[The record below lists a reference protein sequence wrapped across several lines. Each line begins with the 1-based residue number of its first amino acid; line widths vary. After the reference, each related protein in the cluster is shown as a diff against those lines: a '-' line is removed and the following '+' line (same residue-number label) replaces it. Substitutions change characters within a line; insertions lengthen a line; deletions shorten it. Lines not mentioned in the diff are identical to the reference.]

1 MFNSADELLALTQS
15 KQEEWFQSH
24 LKEQF
29 IQSLMDCPIVAMS
42 VQIDD
47 VHKELVSNLID
58 YNHGHEFIQSEYV
71 SQERKGV
78 LENGGALT
86 EEEKLSLRRF
96 LANDLVH
103 DEIFDN
109 KITVARWLE
118 IQIGKEKLGVVYY
131 GSDSPQ
137 WGSSYD
143 FLGIFKTHEEVRHAM
158 VGGELVDP
166 KHHYD
171 LV

>member
-1 MFNSADELLALTQS
+1 MVNSADEILALTQS

-47 VHKELVSNLID
+47 VHQELVSNLID
-58 YNHGHEFIQSEYV
+58 YNHGHEFIQSEYIP
-71 SQERKGV
+71 QERKGV

-131 GSDSPQ
+131 GSDSSE
-137 WGSSYD
+137 WGSHYD
-143 FLGIFKTHEEVRHAM
+143 FLGIFKNHDEVKSAMKGFGEEVA
-158 VGGELVDP
+158 P
-166 KHHYD
+166 SHYY
-171 LV
+171 

>member
-1 MFNSADELLALTQS
+1 MVNSADELLALTQS

-29 IQSLMDCPIVAMS
+29 IQSLLDCPIVAMS
-42 VQIDD
+42 IQIDD

-58 YNHGHEFIQSEYV
+58 YKHGHEFIQSDYV
-71 SQERKGV
+71 SHERKEV
-78 LENGGALT
+78 LESGGALT
-86 EEEKLSLRRF
+86 EVEKLSLRKF

-118 IQIGKEKLGVVYY
+118 VQIGKEKLGVVYY
-131 GSDSPQ
+131 GSDSSQ
-137 WGSSYD
+137 WGSHYD
-143 FLGIFKTHEEVRHAM
+143 FLGIFKTYDEARNSM

-166 KHHYD
+166 THHYD
-171 LV
+171 AG

>member
-1 MFNSADELLALTQS
+1 MSNKSENELLALPKS
-15 KQEEWFQSH
+15 KQEEWFQSY

-29 IQSLMDCPIVAMS
+29 LLSLMDCPIIAMN

-47 VHKELVSNLID
+47 VYDELVSNLID
-58 YNHGHEFIQSEYV
+58 YNHGHEFIKSDYV

-86 EEEKLSLRRF
+86 KEEKLSLRRF

-103 DEIFDN
+103 AEIFDN

-131 GSDSPQ
+131 GSNHPLSDAVF
-137 WGSSYD
+137 D
-143 FLGIFKTHEEVRHAM
+143 FLGIFKKHEDVREAM
-158 VGGELVDP
+158 AGFGEFVDP
-166 KHHYD
+166 SNYYN
-171 LV
+171 

>member
-1 MFNSADELLALTQS
+1 MVNSADELLALTQS
-15 KQEEWFQSH
+15 NQEEWFQSH

-143 FLGIFKTHEEVRHAM
+143 FLGIFKNHDDVKAVMSGFGEEVASS
-158 VGGELVDP
+158 
-166 KHHYD
+166 HYY
-171 LV
+171 

>member
-1 MFNSADELLALTQS
+1 MVNSAGELLALTQS
-15 KQEEWFQSH
+15 KQEEWFQLH

-29 IQSLMDCPIVAMS
+29 MQSLMDCPIVAMN

-58 YNHGHEFIQSEYV
+58 YDHGHQFIHSHYV
-71 SQERKGV
+71 PQERKGV

-86 EEEKLSLRRF
+86 EGEKLSLRRF

-137 WGSSYD
+137 WGSHYD
-143 FLGIFKTHEEVRHAM
+143 FLGIFRTHDEVRNAM
-158 VGGELVDP
+158 IGGEPVDP
-166 KHHYD
+166 SNYY
-171 LV
+171 

>member
-1 MFNSADELLALTQS
+1 MVNSADELFALSQS
-15 KQEEWFQSH
+15 GQEEWFQSH

-47 VHKELVSNLID
+47 LHEELISNLCD
-58 YNHGHEFIQSEYV
+58 YNHGHEFIQSDYIP
-71 SQERKGV
+71 QERKEV
-78 LENGGALT
+78 LETGGALT
-86 EEEKLSLRRF
+86 NEEKVSLRRF

-137 WGSSYD
+137 WGSQYD
-143 FLGIFKTHEEVRHAM
+143 FLGIFKTPEEARNAM
-158 VGGELVDP
+158 VGGEPVDLSN
-166 KHHYD
+166 YY
-171 LV
+171 

>member
-1 MFNSADELLALTQS
+1 MVNSADELLALSQS
-15 KQEEWFQSH
+15 GQEEWFQSH

-47 VHKELVSNLID
+47 VHKELVSNLVD
-58 YNHGHEFIQSEYV
+58 YNHGHEFIQSQYV
-71 SQERKGV
+71 PQERKSV

-86 EEEKLSLRRF
+86 EEEKLSLRKF

-118 IQIGKEKLGVVYY
+118 IPIGKEKLGVVYY
-131 GSDSPQ
+131 GSNHPLSDAVF
-137 WGSSYD
+137 D
-143 FLGIFKTHEEVRHAM
+143 FLGIFKKHEDVREAM
-158 VGGELVDP
+158 AGFGEFVDP
-166 KHHYD
+166 SNYYN
-171 LV
+171 

>member
-1 MFNSADELLALTQS
+1 MVNSANELLALTQS

-137 WGSSYD
+137 WGSDYD

>member
-1 MFNSADELLALTQS
+1 MVNSAKELLALSQS
-15 KQEEWFQSH
+15 GQEEWFQSH

-47 VHKELVSNLID
+47 LHKELVSNLID
-58 YNHGHEFIQSEYV
+58 YNHGHEFIQSDYV

-78 LENGGALT
+78 LENGGALS
-86 EEEKLSLRRF
+86 EEEKLSLRKF

-131 GSDSPQ
+131 GSDSSQ
-137 WGSSYD
+137 WGSQYD
-143 FLGIFKTHEEVRHAM
+143 FLGIFKTPEDAREAM
-158 VGGELVDP
+158 VGGEPVDP
-166 KHHYD
+166 SNFY
-171 LV
+171 

>member
-1 MFNSADELLALTQS
+1 MVNSADEILAFSQS
-15 KQEEWFQSH
+15 KQEDWFQSY

-29 IQSLMDCPIVAMS
+29 MQSLMDCPIVAMN
-42 VQIDD
+42 VHVDD
-47 VHKELVSNLID
+47 VHKELVSNLVD

-71 SQERKGV
+71 PQERKGV

-131 GSDSPQ
+131 G
-137 WGSSYD
+137 
-143 FLGIFKTHEEVRHAM
+143 
-158 VGGELVDP
+158 
-166 KHHYD
+166 
-171 LV
+171 